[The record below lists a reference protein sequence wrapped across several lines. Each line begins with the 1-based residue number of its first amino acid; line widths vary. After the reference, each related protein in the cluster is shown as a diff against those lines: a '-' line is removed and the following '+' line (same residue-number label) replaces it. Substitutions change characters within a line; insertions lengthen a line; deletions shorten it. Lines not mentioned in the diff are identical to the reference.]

1 MAGIYLHIPF
11 CKQAC
16 HYCDFHF
23 STQVKSMSDLLQAMR
38 RELQSRKHYLE
49 GETIETIYF
58 GGGTPSL
65 LPTDDIQRILD
76 DIYKHFNIVAQ
87 PEITLEA
94 NPDDLTFHKI
104 IELARTPV
112 NRLSIGIQS
121 FRSQDLQWMNRA
133 HTTAQADFSVKCAQD
148 RGFENITIDLIYSI
162 PGLSERDWLE
172 NIRKAVDLQVQHI
185 SAYSLTIEPKTA
197 FGNQLAKQELQPVD
211 DQISGTQFIALV
223 NELKRCGFE
232 QYEVSNFCLPGMQS
246 KHNSAYWLGKNY
258 LGIGPS
264 AHSFNGTSRQWNV
277 ANNPRYS
284 KGWMNGIPEFEIETL
299 DDRTRLNEYLMTRL
313 RTTWGIELDYIQHAF
328 GVDLWQTENDLL
340 NQLIQDGLM
349 TKENSTLTLTT
360 TGLLQADRI
369 ASELFILET

>member
-1 MAGIYLHIPF
+1 MAGIYIHIPF

-23 STQVKSMSDLLQAMR
+23 STQVKSMGDMLPAMR
-38 RELQSRKHYLE
+38 DELNARRTYLE

-65 LPTDDIQRILD
+65 LPSDDLKRLLD
-76 DIYKHFNIVAQ
+76 DIYRYFPVIEK

-94 NPDDLTFHKI
+94 NPDDLTYHKI
-104 IELARTPV
+104 IELARTPI

-121 FRSQDLQWMNRA
+121 FRNEDLQWMNRA
-133 HTTAQADFSVKCAQD
+133 HTSAQADFSVKCAQD

-172 NIRKAVDLQVQHI
+172 NVRKAVDLQVQHI

-197 FGNQLAKQELQPVD
+197 FGNQLAKQELQPMD
-211 DQISGTQFIALV
+211 DQTSGNQFMTLV
-223 NELKRCGFE
+223 NELNRCGFE

-246 KHNSAYWLGKNY
+246 KHNSAYWLGKKY

-264 AHSFNGTSRQWNV
+264 AHSFNGASRQWN
-277 ANNPRYS
+277 APNNPLYT
-284 KGWMNGIPEFEIETL
+284 KGWMTGNPVFEIEML

-313 RTTWGIELDYIQHAF
+313 RTSWGIDLDYIRNTF
-328 GVDLWQTENDLL
+328 GVDLWHAENDYLQQLL
-340 NQLIQDGLM
+340 QDGLM
-349 TKENSTLTLTT
+349 MKENSLLILTT
-360 TGLLQADRI
+360 AGLLRADRI
-369 ASELFILET
+369 ASELFILES

>member
-1 MAGIYLHIPF
+1 M
-11 CKQAC
+11 
-16 HYCDFHF
+16 
-23 STQVKSMSDLLQAMR
+23 
-38 RELQSRKHYLE
+38 
-49 GETIETIYF
+49 
-58 GGGTPSL
+58 
-65 LPTDDIQRILD
+65 
-76 DIYKHFNIVAQ
+76 
-87 PEITLEA
+87 
-94 NPDDLTFHKI
+94 
-104 IELARTPV
+104 
-112 NRLSIGIQS
+112 
-121 FRSQDLQWMNRA
+121 
-133 HTTAQADFSVKCAQD
+133 
-148 RGFENITIDLIYSI
+148 
-162 PGLSERDWLE
+162 
-172 NIRKAVDLQVQHI
+172 RKAIDLQVQHI

-197 FGNQLAKQELQPVD
+197 FGYQLAKQELQPVD

-313 RTTWGIELDYIQHAF
+313 RTTWGIELDYIQHTF

>member
-1 MAGIYLHIPF
+1 MG
-11 CKQAC
+11 
-16 HYCDFHF
+16 
-23 STQVKSMSDLLQAMR
+23 DLLQAMR
-38 RELQSRKHYLE
+38 RELQSRRNYLE

-76 DIYKHFNIVAQ
+76 DIYSYFPVVEK

-94 NPDDLTFHKI
+94 NPDDLTYHKI

-121 FRSQDLQWMNRA
+121 FRNQDLQWMNRA
-133 HTTAQADFSVKCAQD
+133 HTAAQADFSVKCAQD

-172 NIRKAVDLQVQHI
+172 NISKAVDMQVQHI

-197 FGNQLAKQELQPVD
+197 FGHQLAKQELQPVD
-211 DQISGTQFIALV
+211 DQTSGTQFLALV

-246 KHNSAYWLGKNY
+246 KHNSAYWLGKKY
-258 LGIGPS
+258 LGVGPS
-264 AHSFNGTSRQWNV
+264 AHSFNGATRQWNV
-277 ANNPRYS
+277 ASNPLYV
-284 KGWMNGIPEFEIETL
+284 KGWMSGLPEFEIETL
-299 DDRTRLNEYLMTRL
+299 DDRTQLNEYLMTRL
-313 RTTWGIELDYIQHAF
+313 RTSWGIDLEHIRSAF
-328 GVDLWQTENDLL
+328 RVDLWQTENDYLL
-340 NQLIQDGLM
+340 QLLHDGLM
-349 TKENSTLTLTT
+349 VKENSTLTLTT
-360 TGLLQADRI
+360 QGLLQADRI

>member
-11 CKQAC
+11 CRQAC

-23 STQVKSMSDLLQAMR
+23 STQVKTMADLLQAMR
-38 RELQSRKHYLE
+38 QELRAKRNYLE
-49 GETIETIYF
+49 NEKIETIYF

-65 LPTDDIQRILD
+65 IPTDDLRRLLD
-76 DIYKHFNIVAQ
+76 DIFTLFPVAEN

-104 IELARTPV
+104 TELGQTPI

-121 FRSQDLQWMNRA
+121 FRNEDLQWMNRA
-133 HTTAQADFSVKCAQD
+133 HNATQADFSVKCAQD

-162 PGLSERDWLE
+162 PGLSNLDWIE

-197 FGNQLAKQELQPVD
+197 FGHQLAKQELKMVD
-211 DQISGTQFIALV
+211 EHTSSDHFTTLV
-223 NELKRCGFE
+223 HELVRCGYE
-232 QYEVSNFCLPGMQS
+232 QYEVSNFCKPDMQS
-246 KHNSAYWLGKNY
+246 KHNSAYWLGKKY

-277 ANNPRYS
+277 ANNPRYT
-284 KGWMNGIPEFEIETL
+284 KGWMTGKAEFEIETL
-299 DDRTRLNEYLMTRL
+299 DKRTRFNEYLMTRL
-313 RTTWGIELDYIQHAF
+313 RTTWGVDLEYIQSTF
-328 GVDLWQTENDLL
+328 NIDLWQIENDFFQGLMH
-340 NQLIQDGLM
+340 DGLM
-349 TKENSTLTLTT
+349 TKENTTIKLTT
-360 TGLLQADRI
+360 RGLLQADRI
-369 ASELFILET
+369 ASELFILE

>member
-11 CKQAC
+11 CRQAC

-23 STQVKSMSDLLQAMR
+23 STQVKTMEDLLQAMR
-38 RELQSRKHYLE
+38 RELQARRNYLE
-49 GETIETIYF
+49 GEIIETIYF

-65 LPTDDIQRILD
+65 LPTDNIQRIID
-76 DIYKHFNIVAQ
+76 DIYQHFDVAAK

-121 FRSQDLQWMNRA
+121 FRNQDLQWMNRA
-133 HTTAQADFSVKCAQD
+133 HSATQADFSVKCSQD

-162 PGLSERDWLE
+162 PGLSERDWLD
-172 NIRKAVDLQVQHI
+172 NIRKAIDLQVQHI

-211 DQISGTQFIALV
+211 DQTSGTQFIRLV

-246 KHNSAYWLGKNY
+246 KHNSAYWLGKKY

-277 ANNPRYS
+277 ASNPRYS
-284 KGWMNGIPEFEIETL
+284 KGWITGIPEFEIETL
-299 DDRTRLNEYLMTRL
+299 DNRTRLNEYLMTRL
-313 RTTWGIELDYIQHAF
+313 RTSWGIELEYIQNTF
-328 GVDLWQTENDLL
+328 GVDLWQTENDFLR
-340 NQLIQDGLM
+340 QLIQDGLM
-349 TKENSTLTLTT
+349 TKEDSILTLTT
-360 TGLLQADRI
+360 AGLLQADRI

>member
-11 CKQAC
+11 CRQAC

-23 STQVKSMSDLLQAMR
+23 STQVKTMADLLQAMR
-38 RELQSRKHYLE
+38 QELRAKCNYLE
-49 GETIETIYF
+49 NEKIETIYF

-65 LPTDDIQRILD
+65 IPTDDLRRLLD
-76 DIYKHFNIVAQ
+76 DIFTLFPVAEN

-104 IELARTPV
+104 TELGQTPI

-121 FRSQDLQWMNRA
+121 FRNEDLQWMNRA
-133 HTTAQADFSVKCAQD
+133 HNATQADFSVKCAQD

-162 PGLSERDWLE
+162 PGLSNLDWLE

-197 FGNQLAKQELQPVD
+197 FGHQLAKL
-211 DQISGTQFIALV
+211 
-223 NELKRCGFE
+223 ELKMVDEHTSSDHFTTLVHELERCGYE
-232 QYEVSNFCLPGMQS
+232 QYEVSNFCKPDMQS
-246 KHNSAYWLGKNY
+246 KHNSAYWLGKKY

-277 ANNPRYS
+277 ANNPRYT
-284 KGWMNGIPEFEIETL
+284 KGWMTGKAEFEIETL
-299 DDRTRLNEYLMTRL
+299 DERTRFNEYLMTRL
-313 RTTWGIELDYIQHAF
+313 RTTWGVDLEYIQSTF
-328 GVDLWQTENDLL
+328 NIDLWQIENDFFQGLVH
-340 NQLIQDGLM
+340 DGLM
-349 TKENSTLTLTT
+349 TKENTTIKLTT
-360 TGLLQADRI
+360 RGLLQADRI
-369 ASELFILET
+369 ASELFILK